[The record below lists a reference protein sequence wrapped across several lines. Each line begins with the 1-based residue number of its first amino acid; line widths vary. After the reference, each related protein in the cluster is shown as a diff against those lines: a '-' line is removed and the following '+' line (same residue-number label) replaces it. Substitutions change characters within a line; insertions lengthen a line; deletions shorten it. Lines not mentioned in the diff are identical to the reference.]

1 MRVGHPHIC
10 AGVAVLVL
18 SFSTGC
24 GGDDSGSARSAQR
37 IDVVE
42 KDFQIKAPAAVPAG
56 SVDLAV
62 RNEGPIAHELL
73 VVRGTSH
80 DLPIRAD
87 GVTVDEDAIE
97 SRTAAVLEPTQAGE
111 SDLSADLAPGH
122 YVLLCNMSGHFRA
135 GMHTEL
141 QVR

>member
-10 AGVAVLVL
+10 AGVALLVL
-18 SFSTGC
+18 SLSTGC
-24 GGDDSGSARSAQR
+24 GGDDSGSAPSAQR

-42 KDFQIKAPAAVPAG
+42 KDFKITAPAAVPAG

-73 VVRGTSH
+73 VVRGTRR

-87 GVTVDEDAIE
+87 GVTVDEDAIDG
-97 SRTAAVLEPTQAGE
+97 RTAAVLEPAQAGE

-122 YVLLCNMSGHFRA
+122 YVLLCNMAGHFRA